1 MFSTVPYITAM
12 MMVLSCTSAFAWK
25 IDEDIADS
33 VGEVAALPG
42 EPSSLTAAGM
52 TRSEE
57 RILTLEDSSLLD
69 SPKKRLVIVG
79 GLDGTSESARS
90 VIAAIRWFKTVAPPA
105 LRRDWV
111 IAALPCAFPSHCSAD
126 QASTVVTLPD
136 VVFPPKNGFYNDET
150 APEIR
155 YVWRWVAFQA
165 ADLVLEVRSGPRT
178 DWELS
183 KVAIGVR
190 LKGSLPPAGSL
201 TAALSSS
208 TPSGLAPVAAIRV
221 SITPNEA
228 PGMLEN
234 VLNAASALE
243 RSLLHDAL
251 VERSERSPLEI
262 AELLAR
268 RYPETP
274 RMSYIPSVAWSNT
287 LRLAVRLHD
296 TELIERVRRQMSP
309 FLSGEEPTIAEPY
322 RLTSLAGH
330 FAFADFASLDRNV
343 PPNETDSAMKLAVKA
358 AEFILPQ
365 VDDDILRF
373 PREWTDDMFMATSL
387 LARVAAITGDER
399 YAAVI
404 GRLLTSY
411 ADQLQRPDGLF
422 IHALDGP
429 HAWGRG
435 NGFAILGLM
444 EALTHLPEAWVER
457 PKVLEIYRRHAEA
470 LARHQ
475 APDGM
480 WRQVVDEPGSYRELT
495 VTAMTLVAL
504 TRGLSLGW
512 LDNEYVSIIDRGW
525 IGLSTHVAQDG
536 TLVDVCTG
544 TGAGDPRRY
553 YLDRAAIFGADDRGG
568 AMALWAAMEIAEFRG
583 QRQ

>member
-12 MMVLSCTSAFAWK
+12 MMALSCISAVAGQ
-25 IDEDIADS
+25 IDGDITDS

-42 EPSSLTAAGM
+42 EPSSLTAAGL
-52 TRSEE
+52 TRSEA
-57 RILTLEDSSLLD
+57 RILTIEDSSLVD
-69 SPKKRLVIVG
+69 SPKRRLVIVG
-79 GLDGTSESARS
+79 GLDGASESARS
-90 VIAAIRWFKTVAPPA
+90 VIAAIRWFKTVAPPS

-111 IAALPCAFPSHCSAD
+111 IAALPCAFPLHCFAD
-126 QASTVVTLPD
+126 QGSTGATLPD
-136 VVFPPKNGFYNDET
+136 VVFPPKDGFYNDET

-165 ADLVLEVRSGPRT
+165 ADLVLEVRSGSRT
-178 DWELS
+178 EWESS
-183 KVAIGVR
+183 KIATGLR
-190 LKGSLPPAGSL
+190 LNDSLPPAGSL
-201 TAALSSS
+201 ASALSSA

-221 SITPNEA
+221 STTPNEA
-228 PGMLEN
+228 SGMLED
-234 VLNAASALE
+234 VLNAASTLE
-243 RSLLHDAL
+243 RSPLHDVL
-251 VERSERSPLEI
+251 VKRSERSPLKI
-262 AELLAR
+262 AELLAH
-268 RYPETP
+268 RYPENP

-287 LRLAVRLHD
+287 LRLAGRLHD
-296 TELIERVRRQMSP
+296 TELIEKVRRQMSP

-330 FAFADFASLDRNV
+330 FAFADFSSLDQNV
-343 PPNETDSAMKLAVKA
+343 SSDEIDSAVKLSVKA

-373 PREWTDDMFMATSL
+373 PRKWTDDMFMATSL
-387 LARVAAITGDER
+387 LARVSAITDDER
-399 YAAVI
+399 YAVVV

-444 EALTHLPEAWVER
+444 EALTHLPDDWVER
-457 PKVLEIYRRHAEA
+457 QKVLEIYRRHAAA

-525 IGLSTHVAQDG
+525 RALAAHVALDG

-583 QRQ
+583 QRH